1 MSAGF
6 SRLAETSLRQA
17 MERFSDCFYDTRGNR
32 LGIAFEQRE
41 KINRILMSSA
51 SGQDPSYYAPRPSRF
66 SLRHAT
72 NNMRRQWQ
80 NLSPETMYL
89 IWHTLNAAQKRQL
102 VPNPRILT
110 ALDKKWS
117 PVQDLSPKPGKRP
130 TRHFGALHRQAPDKK
145 IVLHA
150 EGYTAELIAGTA
162 MEAAPG
168 PSTIRGRKREKNL
181 PALAS
186 CLHLAAR
193 FNHTFVPTQGEITSQ
208 LFTAYASRTGYGGTP
223 SFVTGFAEATA
234 STRTPMGANMK
245 LIMGTRQAL
254 AEAIAE
260 NMGVP
265 LTNAVVRY
273 SPI

>member
-1 MSAGF
+1 MASHPLPDKRPFGRAPGWQLKNIVSAQNLENPDGLLVHDQTPELTPNGVSLAAVKSRSDNPGNPPSPGMSAGF

-51 SGQDPSYYAPRPSRF
+51 SGQDPSHYAPRPSRF

-162 MEAAPG
+162 MEDAPR
-168 PSTIRGRKREKNL
+168 PSTSSRRRPKKNL
-181 PALAS
+181 PTLVLPS
-186 CLHLAAR
+186 SAA
-193 FNHTFVPTQGEITSQ
+193 
-208 LFTAYASRTGYGGTP
+208 
-223 SFVTGFAEATA
+223 
-234 STRTPMGANMK
+234 
-245 LIMGTRQAL
+245 
-254 AEAIAE
+254 
-260 NMGVP
+260 
-265 LTNAVVRY
+265 
-273 SPI
+273 